1 MIRINLLPVKHS
13 RRQEAARTEVLVTV
27 IGAALLAMLLVL
39 VHVTTVARVNA
50 AEEENRS
57 LTREIERKKEIL
69 AEVEQAEQFKADL
82 ETKLNVIAR
91 LKANKAGPVHLLDQ
105 LALAT
110 PEKLQLL
117 SMIEED
123 KKIELTGV
131 AVSNEVISQFLSNLE
146 QSVWFTDVF
155 LNAID
160 QQEKDGVKLKNFS
173 ISARLVVVG
182 DDSDVVEAV
191 DG

>member
-13 RRQEAARTEVLVTV
+13 RRQEAARIELLVTAL
-27 IGAALLAMLLVL
+27 GAAVLIVMLAL
-39 VHVTTVARVNA
+39 VHVTTVARANA
-50 AEEENRS
+50 AEEENRN

-82 ETKLNVIAR
+82 QTKLDVIKA
-91 LKANKAGPVHLLDQ
+91 LKANKTGPVHLLDQ
-105 LALAT
+105 LAMAT

-117 SMIEED
+117 GLDEQN
-123 KKIELTGV
+123 KKLELTGI

-146 QSVWFTDVF
+146 QSEYFDDVY

-160 QQEKDGVKLKNFS
+160 QEDRDGVKLKNFS
-173 ISARLVVVG
+173 ISARLVIPG
-182 DDSDVVEAV
+182 T
-191 DG
+191 DGESADQASG

>member
-13 RRQEAARTEVLVTV
+13 RRQEAARIELLVTAL
-27 IGAALLAMLLVL
+27 GAAVLIVLLAL
-39 VHVTTVARVNA
+39 VHVTTVARANA
-50 AEEENRS
+50 AEEENRN

-82 ETKLNVIAR
+82 QTKLDVIKA
-91 LKANKAGPVHLLDQ
+91 LKANKTGPVHLLDQ
-105 LALAT
+105 LAMAT

-117 SMIEED
+117 SLDEQN
-123 KKIELTGV
+123 KKLELTGI

-146 QSVWFTDVF
+146 QSEYFDDVY

-160 QQEKDGVKLKNFS
+160 QEDRDGVKLKNFS
-173 ISARLVVVG
+173 ISARLVIPG
-182 DDSDVVEAV
+182 T
-191 DG
+191 DGESADQASG